1 MRTFDAPGPGCL
13 PHQVR
18 SFSWALQVTYIAIR
32 SIGIHCYA
40 DHFPALRAE
49 RVGAGEQFVCGVRGN
64 HGVLPMWTG
73 SAGCSSFGRTSR
85 SIYACAAVCFSHRS
99 GMNCRELRLLRECD
113 GENRM
118 DFKIV
123 GSAAD
128 LTVWWVEIAYADD
141 FDRDSAC
148 IIPSTIEHRIRE
160 LGLNRSTCPS
170 DAKLSIG
177 TGG

>member
-1 MRTFDAPGPGCL
+1 MTTRTLLLVGKISEAKLAGRFFVIAQERLSVRTFDAPGPGCL

-32 SIGIHCYA
+32 SIGIHCHA

-85 SIYACAAVCFSHRS
+85 SIYACAAVCFSYRS

-113 GENRM
+113 GENRVAC
-118 DFKIV
+118 KIV

-128 LTVWWVEIAYADD
+128 LTVWCREIAYADD
-141 FDRDSAC
+141 
-148 IIPSTIEHRIRE
+148 
-160 LGLNRSTCPS
+160 L
-170 DAKLSIG
+170 
-177 TGG
+177 